1 MDALV
6 FLAVWFGMTF
16 LLVGLWGR
24 RAWHGSAGLFRL
36 YLVTGWALV
45 AVGILQ
51 VLVTP
56 LRFRELSES
65 ALWFCASGFL
75 VAFTGAFNLLNLD
88 NKVGQ
93 SSLRR
98 VCTLANGVVTVFF
111 VAIATHRGAEP
122 LHDPVS
128 GMMIVASVVATTLGL
143 LREPGNF
150 SRAS

>member
-6 FLAVWFGMTF
+6 FLAVWFGVTF

-24 RAWHGSAGLFRL
+24 RAWRGSAGLLRL

-45 AVGILQ
+45 AVGVLQ

-56 LRFRELSES
+56 NRFRELSES

-88 NKVGQ
+88 SRVGQ
-93 SSLRR
+93 PSLRR
-98 VCTLANGVVTVFF
+98 VCALANGVVTIFF

-128 GMMIVASVVATTLGL
+128 GVMIVASVLATALGV
-143 LREPGNF
+143 LRESRSF

>member
-6 FLAVWFGMTF
+6 FLTVWFGVTF

-24 RAWHGSAGLFRL
+24 RVWRGSAGLLRL
-36 YLVTGWALV
+36 YLVTAWALV
-45 AVGILQ
+45 AVGALQ
-51 VLVTP
+51 ALVTP
-56 LRFRELSES
+56 IRFRELSES

-75 VAFTGAFNLLNLD
+75 VAFTGAFNLLNL
-88 NKVGQ
+88 NSRVEQ
-93 SSLRR
+93 PSLRR
-98 VCTLANGVVTVFF
+98 VCALANGVVLVFF

-128 GMMIVASVVATTLGL
+128 GMMIVASVLATTLGL
-143 LREPGNF
+143 LREPGKF